1 MAKSPLHLKYRP
13 QTLAELVG
21 QPYIQTALI
30 NTVNRLQI
38 APAYLFTGPRGTG
51 KTSTAR
57 IFAKSLNCLEADSP
71 TDQPCGICSS
81 CRSIEMSTSL
91 NVSEIDAA
99 SNNGVDDARALIE
112 HSSLAPVGGRYRIF
126 ILDECLAGDSL
137 VLTDSGSM
145 RIDNPAIVGKNV
157 LSYNET
163 NGQWEFKPI
172 ARQWIRGNRHTL
184 VIKTTTAEIR
194 CTPEHLI
201 WTNHGWKKAEAIQPG
216 DRILIAPTTF
226 LPKSGSKSLNH
237 CDPFVPVVVEN
248 DWTFQFSTN
257 AAPSIM
263 SSTPT
268 GSNTRLNRITELS
281 NQLQTKSLCLNPY
294 DLSAPVDVA
303 ESLRFQ
309 PISSITELLSPEF
322 SIIGQNIPT
331 TIDMV
336 ASKQQSEIAM
346 MPLNPS
352 HPKLWGEFTELCSV
366 MDRSATHMPIPF
378 LPECPGHTALTR
390 RIGYDI
396 NASLSQSLF
405 PRLRLHQTRVMGR
418 PRFALEPSATPISK
432 KSIPWCDQIAIA
444 SESIQTGSTASV
456 KKGWHGGTWMMDR
469 SVTLPLVHSLLP
481 CIQKGIQKQRISFC
495 SNGLNP
501 LDIQLLSGVSRNK
514 AKSTMLLG
522 SQQPVVESG
531 SNSFVSMPLQQWHT
545 NSTCVESVVRSGVA
559 EPVYDLEVADN
570 HNFVANGLLVHN
582 CHQLTTQSQ
591 NALLKCIEE
600 PPPHVVFIL
609 CTTEVHKVL
618 PTIVSRC
625 QVFHFRALSIQTI
638 VQHLQEVAD
647 AEAIVVEDQALMAI
661 ARFAEGGLRDAL
673 QLLGQV
679 SLLGETVTANHVI
692 EMTGGVTETD
702 LLAIL
707 DAIAANDTFQL
718 LKWARTLV
726 DSGKTPKLILNSLLQ
741 TYRDLLILKSAPN
754 ASDLLTSPAKYNQL
768 KAIVTHWDFDALNQS
783 LTQLQKAEG
792 YLRNTTNAAIWLE
805 TCLLNLM
812 PLLRSN
818 ASNYASEKQSAD
830 KNGHHRKAALERSPV
845 ATEQNSSDLSALW
858 HRVIASAKPGTQ
870 KLLSQARLTKLQGNK
885 VILEVA
891 PASLAKFEANQQA
904 IARML
909 QRATQS
915 QKPMTVLFR
924 TFAVSRNGRSG

>member
-1 MAKSPLHLKYRP
+1 MPTTALHQKYRP
-13 QTLAELVG
+13 KTLSGLVG
-21 QPYIQTALI
+21 QPYVQTTLTNAI
-30 NTVNRLQI
+30 DRMHI
-38 APAYLFTGPRGTG
+38 APAYLFTGSRGTG

-71 TDQPCGICSS
+71 IDQPCGVCLS
-81 CRSIEMSTSL
+81 CRSVEMSTSL

-112 HSSLAPVGGRYRIF
+112 HSSLAPIGGRYRIF

-137 VLTDSGSM
+137 VLTDSGLV
-145 RIDNPAIVGKNV
+145 RIDNPAIVGKNA

-163 NGQWEFKPI
+163 NERWEFKLI
-172 ARQWIRGNRHTL
+172 TRQWIKGKRRTL
-184 VIKTTTAEIR
+184 VIKTAGTEIR

-201 WTNHGWKKAEAIQPG
+201 RTNHGWKKAETIQPG

-237 CDPFVPVVVEN
+237 CDPFVPVAVEN
-248 DWTFQFSTN
+248 AWTFPFSTN

-268 GSNTRLNRITELS
+268 GSNTRLNEITELS
-281 NQLQTKSLCLNPY
+281 NQLQTKSLCSNLH

-303 ESLRFQ
+303 ESLRFR
-309 PISSITELLSPEF
+309 PIFSITELLSPEF
-322 SIIGQNIPT
+322 SITGQNIPT
-331 TIDMV
+331 TIGMV

-346 MPLNPS
+346 MPSNPS

-366 MDRSATHMPIPF
+366 MDRSAIPMPIPF
-378 LPECPGHTALTR
+378 LPECLGHTALTSKT
-390 RIGYDI
+390 GYAI
-396 NASLSQSLF
+396 NVISSQSLF
-405 PRLRLHQTRVMGR
+405 PKSTCCQIGAMGK
-418 PRFALEPSATPISK
+418 PQFVAEPSATPISE
-432 KSIPWCDQIAIA
+432 KSTAWCDQIAIT
-444 SESIQTGSTASV
+444 SESIQTGSTVSV
-456 KKGWHGGTWMMDR
+456 KRDWHGGIWMMDR

-481 CIQKGIQKQRISFC
+481 CTQKDIRDPKTSSC

-501 LDIQLLSGVSRNK
+501 LDIQLPSGVSRNK
-514 AKSTMLLG
+514 AKSTMLLD
-522 SQQPVVESG
+522 SQQPVVENG
-531 SNSFVSMPLQQWHT
+531 SNSSASMPLQQWHT
-545 NSTCVESVVRSGVA
+545 NSTCVESVVWSGVA

-638 VQHLQEVAD
+638 TQHLQEVAR
-647 AEAIVVEDQALMAI
+647 AEAIAVSDDALMAI

-692 EMTGGVTETD
+692 EMTGGVTATD
-702 LLAIL
+702 LLIVL
-707 DAIAANDTFQL
+707 EAIATNDTFQL
-718 LKWARTLV
+718 LQSARLLV
-726 DSGKTPKLILNSLLQ
+726 DSGKTPKLILSSLLQ
-741 TYRDLLILKSAPN
+741 TYRDLLILKAAPQ
-754 ASDLLTSPAKYNQL
+754 AADLLTSPVNYSQL
-768 KAIVTHWDFDALNQS
+768 KAITAHWDFDTLNQS
-783 LTQLQKAEG
+783 LAQLQKAES
-792 YLRNTTNAAIWLE
+792 YLRNTTNASVWLE

-812 PLLRSN
+812 PMLRSI
-818 ASNYASEKQSAD
+818 SFSSPDVKQAVG
-830 KNGHHRKAALERSPV
+830 KNGHSRKAISESSS
-845 ATEQNSSDLSALW
+845 ATTAHKPTDLAALW
-858 HRVIASAKPGTQ
+858 QKVVASAKPGTQ
-870 KLLSQARLTKLQGNK
+870 KLLTQARLTKLQGTK
-885 VILEVA
+885 AILEVT
-891 PASLAKFEANQQA
+891 PASFAKFEANQQA

-909 QRATQS
+909 QRVTQT
-915 QKPMTVLFR
+915 QKPMTVLIR
-924 TFAVSRNGRSG
+924 TLTATKNGRSA